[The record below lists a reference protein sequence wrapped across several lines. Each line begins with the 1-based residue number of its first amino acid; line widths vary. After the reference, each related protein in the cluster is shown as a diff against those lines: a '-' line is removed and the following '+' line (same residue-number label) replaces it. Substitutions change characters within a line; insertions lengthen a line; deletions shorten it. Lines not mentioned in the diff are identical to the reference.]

1 MFHILFM
8 IGALAVALCIGVVAV
23 LAVISQMI
31 KNL

>member
-8 IGALAVALCIGVVAV
+8 IGAVAVGLCLGVVAV
-23 LAVISQMI
+23 LALISQMI